1 MRIPAAPAL
10 AFFLIVAIT
19 SPALAQKQ
27 ADRVVP
33 PAAFDRPFEGRLIT
47 IRAKNLEELREACRW
62 PALPALALGC
72 ANYVSSSICA
82 VTMASDEVIEAAGYT
97 AEIVLRHEVAH
108 CNGWPKDHAGSRLW
122 VR

>member
-1 MRIPAAPAL
+1 M
-10 AFFLIVAIT
+10 
-19 SPALAQKQ
+19 
-27 ADRVVP
+27 
-33 PAAFDRPFEGRLIT
+33 
-47 IRAKNLEELREACRW
+47 
-62 PALPALALGC
+62 ALGC

-122 VR
+122 VLKIKKSAPTARRRWGLLITYMLSGPDAVLAHCRTVGIP